1 MLSSQLGA
9 WPATCLC
16 SLARENLNAH
26 IYPYLD
32 RHWPWSGKQWTSGS
46 YSRPCCSCHC
56 CHCQWVYWDFGPA
69 NLYLIWAK
77 LICQGQPTI
86 PEKQSFVDCQQELL
100 EELLQHFEIGASWQA
115 HNSCM
120 SFSLRTFVF
129 FFCMAWFE
137 KTCWGWWCQDLRL
150 CHFWMMSWLMH
161 AESSLSS
168 SSCCV
173 DRSCV
178 SAARMTIGLRLPDW
192 SWGLEFWVIRH

>member
-129 FFCMAWFE
+129 FSAWLGLKRLAEADGARTCVFVTFGWCLGWCMLKVVCQALAVVWTGVVYLQHAWLLV
-137 KTCWGWWCQDLRL
+137 CACQMGVGD
-150 CHFWMMSWLMH
+150 
-161 AESSLSS
+161 LSS
-168 SSCCV
+168 
-173 DRSCV
+173 
-178 SAARMTIGLRLPDW
+178 G
-192 SWGLEFWVIRH
+192 